1 VNDPRAGGQA
11 EMTESDQ
18 ANREIEERT
27 GSEIMDRRECVAL
40 LEAMPIG
47 RIVFLDD
54 EGQPLALP
62 VNYRWHDDSVVFRT
76 LEGQKL
82 VAAWHNQR
90 VSFEVD
96 TWDYE
101 TRSGES
107 VIVKGKAA
115 NVELWADRE
124 LLEQIGLD
132 PWSSGPWRT
141 TWIRITPIEVT
152 GRRVGTGLR

>member
-1 VNDPRAGGQA
+1 
-11 EMTESDQ
+11 MTESDQ
-18 ANREIEERT
+18 AGGEIEERT
-27 GSEIMDRRECVAL
+27 GSEVMDRRECVAL
-40 LEAMPIG
+40 LETTPIG
-47 RIVFLDD
+47 RIVFLDEED
-54 EGQPLALP
+54 QPLALP
-62 VNYRWHDDSVVFRT
+62 VNYRWHDDAVVFRT

-82 VAAWHNQR
+82 AAALTNQR

-96 TWDYE
+96 KWDFE

-124 LLEQIGLD
+124 LLEQIGLE
-132 PWSSGPWRT
+132 PWSKGPWRT
-141 TWIRITPIEVT
+141 TWIRITPTEVT